1 MGGLID
7 IERARALVSDRML
20 WPRVRDFLWD
30 FTPQVHPSWLES
42 LPGCAMSDASD
53 AQGMALVP
61 SLMSSPRTKRF
72 ILSSLGVE
80 PCFHAFPKED
90 WSRLLLLDGTTL
102 ESSAKWMG
110 ALVCAGAL
118 RRLTDGAT
126 VRALK
131 AALPGVYPDVFAY
144 TAYFNRWIA
153 GELER
158 LDGGSSGGSPVD
170 RLVRCGMGS
179 LFSFLAELPA
189 PLQRRLRLKLP
200 KTFSESVSD
209 DPIARR
215 FDDAAVSKLL
225 KLKFSEAHA
234 LCCS

>member
-30 FTPQVHPSWLES
+30 FTPQVHPSWLEN

-53 AQGMALVP
+53 AKGMALVP

-102 ESSAKWMG
+102 ESIAKWMG

-200 KTFSESVSD
+200 KTFSEPVSD

>member
-1 MGGLID
+1 MGELID
-7 IERARALVSDRML
+7 IEHARALVSDRML

-30 FTPQVHPSWLES
+30 FTLQVHPSWLDS
-42 LPGCAMSDASD
+42 LPSGVMSDACC
-53 AQGMALVP
+53 AECKALVP
-61 SLMSSPRTKRF
+61 SLMSNPRTKRF

-80 PCFHAFPKED
+80 PCFHTFPKED

-102 ESSAKWMG
+102 ESIAKWMG

-131 AALPGVYPDVFAY
+131 AALPGIYPDVFAY
-144 TAYFNRWIA
+144 TAYFSRWIA
-153 GELER
+153 GEAER
-158 LDGGSSGGSPVD
+158 LDGVPSGGSPVD
-170 RLVRCGMGS
+170 RLVRCGMDS
-179 LFSFLAELPA
+179 LFSLLAELPA
-189 PLQRRLRLKLP
+189 PLLRRLRLKLP

-209 DPIARR
+209 DPMAQR